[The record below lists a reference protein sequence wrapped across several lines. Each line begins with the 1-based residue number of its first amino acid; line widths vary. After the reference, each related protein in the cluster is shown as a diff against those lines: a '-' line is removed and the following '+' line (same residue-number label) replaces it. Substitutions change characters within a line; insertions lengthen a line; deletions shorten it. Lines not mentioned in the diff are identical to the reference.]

1 MIVTRK
7 MLANKLIK
15 YINRE
20 IDLSKLIGWAEE
32 MMREADFEDKDFEL
46 LREILARIGLA
57 DVREFGLS
65 WDDCYDYLH
74 KLGYDVKVEVS
85 ETSKR

>member
-15 YINRE
+15 YINRD
-20 IDLSKLIGWAEE
+20 IDLASLRGWAEE
-32 MMREADFEDKDFEL
+32 MMKEADFENKHFEL
-46 LREILARIGLA
+46 LRNILARIGLA

-65 WDDCYDYLH
+65 WDDCHEYLH

-85 ETSKR
+85 EVN

>member
-7 MLANKLIK
+7 ILANKLIK
-15 YINRE
+15 YNNRE

-32 MMREADFEDKDFEL
+32 MMRDADFENKDFEL
-46 LREILARIGLA
+46 LRDILARIGLA
-57 DVREFGLS
+57 DVREFGLTL
-65 WDDCYDYLH
+65 DDCYDYLH

-85 ETSKR
+85 ETS

>member
-7 MLANKLIK
+7 MLSGMLIK

-20 IDLSKLIGWAEE
+20 IDLSSLISWAEE
-32 MMREADFEDKDFEL
+32 MMKDADFENGYFEL
-46 LREILARIGLA
+46 LRDILARIGLA
-57 DVREFGLS
+57 DVREFGLN

-74 KLGYDVKVEVS
+74 SLGYDVRVEVS
-85 ETSKR
+85 ETI